1 MFIRL
6 KTRMT
11 VPCSKGRTVDVPAD
25 TPVNYGSE
33 RIGEFMRHWFHVP
46 IRRIID
52 CNVEYE
58 TATYTETLPIKTIPE
73 WL

>member
-6 KTRMT
+6 KTSIS
-11 VPCSKGRTVDVPAD
+11 VPCFNGHSVNVPAN

-46 IRRIID
+46 ISRIVD
-52 CNVEYE
+52 CNVQYE
-58 TATYTETLPIKTIPE
+58 TATYTETLPIKAIPE